1 MFKDYLDDNLN
12 NDISVLKLQPE
23 KELFLRLK
31 HNINSVKDIMNYSK
45 SEMNKELGIT
55 NKEFRTIESEL
66 KKLGVIY
73 IIDDGV
79 EQWHNVGEAKDNLI

>member
-45 SEMNKELGIT
+45 SEMIKELGIT